1 VVVVTTPDIVEIPL
15 LPGFEP
21 LVEAVGEHEHYL
33 VAAKGAARLR
43 LCLRAAPP
51 QCPDCLIIH
60 NDLCAAARLAAATRF
75 ERATRG
81 LRLGP
86 DRVAS
91 PSVYRRSRLALL
103 LDIQDGIDAGMSPR
117 DLAFGLV
124 FPRHR
129 PLAGATWKGSGERRH
144 TLRLIADA
152 RRLVTSG
159 YRKLL
164 RHD

>member
-1 VVVVTTPDIVEIPL
+1 MLLATPNIAAIPL

-21 LVEAVGEHEHYL
+21 LVEAVGEKEHNL

-43 LCLRAAPP
+43 LCLRAALP
-51 QCPDCLIIH
+51 QCPDCLVIQ
-60 NDLCAAARLAAATRF
+60 NDRCAAARLAAATRF

-81 LRLGP
+81 LGLGP

-91 PSVYRRSRLALL
+91 PSAYRRSRLALL
-103 LDIQDGIDAGMSPR
+103 LDIQDGIDAGIPPR

-124 FPRHR
+124 FPRQR

-152 RRLVTSG
+152 RSLVTSG

-164 RHD
+164 CHD

>member
-1 VVVVTTPDIVEIPL
+1 MVVATPDIAAIPL

-21 LVEAVGEHEHYL
+21 LVDEVSEQEHYL

-43 LCLRAAPP
+43 LCLRAALP
-51 QCPDCLIIH
+51 QCPDCLIIQ
-60 NDLCAAARLAAATRF
+60 NDQSAAARLAAATRF

-86 DRVAS
+86 DRAAS
-91 PSVYRRSRLALL
+91 PSAYRRSRLALL
-103 LDIQDGIDAGMSPR
+103 LDIQDAVDAGMPTR

-129 PLAGATWKGSGERRH
+129 PLVGATWKGSGERRH

-152 RRLVTSG
+152 RRLVMNG

>member
-1 VVVVTTPDIVEIPL
+1 
-15 LPGFEP
+15 
-21 LVEAVGEHEHYL
+21 
-33 VAAKGAARLR
+33 
-43 LCLRAAPP
+43 
-51 QCPDCLIIH
+51 
-60 NDLCAAARLAAATRF
+60 
-75 ERATRG
+75 
-81 LRLGP
+81 
-86 DRVAS
+86 
-91 PSVYRRSRLALL
+91 
-103 LDIQDGIDAGMSPR
+103 MSPR

-129 PLAGATWKGSGERRH
+129 PLTGATWKGSGERRH